1 MGMLK
6 QKFTVDPLSMEDE
19 ELNENFA
26 ENYYYGEDEDFELDL
41 PTEDFSDVDRWM
53 MERAILDSDSCGL
66 EEAQLDLK
74 EEG

>member
-6 QKFTVDPLSMEDE
+6 QKFTVDPLSMEGE

-26 ENYYYGEDEDFELDL
+26 ENYYYGEDEDSF
-41 PTEDFSDVDRWM
+41 
-53 MERAILDSDSCGL
+53 GL
-66 EEAQLDLK
+66 EEDQLDLK